1 MLLLHLNQPLSTDR
15 LVSTLWGESASA
27 GAAIT
32 LRTHVGAVRRALT
45 SAGAGEALVTGGGGY
60 ALRLDPDDLDAEVF
74 EHRVHRGQEALALEQ
89 PDEAARLL
97 RAALALWRGPVLT
110 DLGPPDFAGTT
121 VNRLDELR
129 AVAEESAIAAELA
142 LGLHREVVGT
152 LQELVAAHPFR
163 ERLAGQLMLA
173 LYRSGRQADALAT
186 YAATKVNLAEELGL
200 DPGPELRDL
209 ETAILR
215 QDPALLPVVAASSA
229 HDAASGPAPPPR
241 SLRQPLDGVYA
252 ALERGPLVG
261 RDTVVDTLDVA
272 WGRVLDEVSTMV
284 AVSGSAGTGKSRLVA
299 HLAGRVRDEGGTVL
313 VGRCDERVPYAPLTW
328 ALGGSPVVREV
339 MSRAPQGVQDRL
351 RPLLPWDDVPESAAT
366 TRGQDAAG
374 GDRAALSRAVAWLLD
389 AITLETPLLL
399 VVEDGERLDDA
410 TAEVLAHLASG
421 LPRRTLV
428 VLCFRDPP
436 GSRHPPLAD
445 LLGRSGVRE
454 LTTRLTLGPLDQQ
467 GLRDLV
473 DATAP
478 GLTRDEQDVL
488 VHALWD
494 RTAGNPFFAS
504 ELLRDRDRA
513 ELRVGHLGRRVPDGV
528 RDVLRY
534 RLRALPQ
541 DTRDAI
547 SAAAVLGREAELT
560 RLCHVLDRPEDVVVD
575 ALVLALGNGLL
586 VEGGQSWA
594 GGYAFSHDLV
604 REAVYAEIPTS
615 KRQRWHLR
623 AVDALLAGAAADTD
637 VIAAAL
643 HVCEAG
649 PAADPVEAADLVDRA
664 ARLAAARFGYEEA
677 VRLAEARLPLLD
689 RFATAGEQAG
699 AAVAVARLRIRSG
712 RGYARAV
719 ELLEHALAAYLA
731 LGETESAG
739 MAHSRIGGVL
749 SVPQPQMDV
758 TRALDHFEA
767 AERLLARPDRV
778 FHLQRGRLSAA
789 MHALDSEALER
800 AADRCAAMADE
811 AGAPAFAAVAGWGRG
826 WRALDL
832 GRPDESLS
840 LLEDAW
846 SSVRHLGDPLLG
858 WPTANAAAM
867 ICTVYL
873 LDPSAGRA
881 WCRRGLGQ
889 PRFDALEHPHDALA
903 DQLALALAESGELD
917 AARRAV
923 DELPAE
929 AVARRHVRFL
939 LGDWEKAAE
948 EWQAALDHDLAA
960 GDLHDAVL
968 NARWLAEA
976 RLALG
981 DEPAAEATLHH
992 ALDIAVPAPQVP
1004 TEVWL
1009 RARLAALGST
1019 PPAAAANHLGRCRE
1033 VLGDGGSWR
1042 GLVGEVTLAAASV
1055 AARTGDVDG
1064 AAVSAQEA
1072 VATFAA
1078 YRLPWRQVAALRFA
1092 SVVVARAGDRGRAAA
1107 LRSQAAAVLRR
1118 IGASQRWHEAD
1129 LNAGST
1135 GSVEG

>member
-1 MLLLHLNQPLSTDR
+1 MRQGQLNGTAPPRRPQGRRLEIAAGAAGSSQDPAALYYVAVVGHARHAGTGGPPADAPAPRFGILGPLQLIGPDGLPVALGGWRPRELLAVLLLHLNQPLSTDR

-339 MSRAPQGVQDRL
+339 ISRAPQGVQDRL
-351 RPLLPWDDVPESAAT
+351 RPLLPWDDVPEAAAT

-454 LTTRLTLGPLDQQ
+454 LTTGSRSAPSTSRGC
-467 GLRDLV
+467 
-473 DATAP
+473 AT
-478 GLTRDEQDVL
+478 
-488 VHALWD
+488 
-494 RTAGNPFFAS
+494 
-504 ELLRDRDRA
+504 
-513 ELRVGHLGRRVPDGV
+513 
-528 RDVLRY
+528 
-534 RLRALPQ
+534 
-541 DTRDAI
+541 
-547 SAAAVLGREAELT
+547 
-560 RLCHVLDRPEDVVVD
+560 
-575 ALVLALGNGLL
+575 
-586 VEGGQSWA
+586 SW
-594 GGYAFSHDLV
+594 
-604 REAVYAEIPTS
+604 
-615 KRQRWHLR
+615 
-623 AVDALLAGAAADTD
+623 
-637 VIAAAL
+637 
-643 HVCEAG
+643 
-649 PAADPVEAADLVDRA
+649 
-664 ARLAAARFGYEEA
+664 
-677 VRLAEARLPLLD
+677 
-689 RFATAGEQAG
+689 
-699 AAVAVARLRIRSG
+699 
-712 RGYARAV
+712 
-719 ELLEHALAAYLA
+719 
-731 LGETESAG
+731 
-739 MAHSRIGGVL
+739 
-749 SVPQPQMDV
+749 
-758 TRALDHFEA
+758 
-767 AERLLARPDRV
+767 
-778 FHLQRGRLSAA
+778 
-789 MHALDSEALER
+789 
-800 AADRCAAMADE
+800 
-811 AGAPAFAAVAGWGRG
+811 
-826 WRALDL
+826 
-832 GRPDESLS
+832 
-840 LLEDAW
+840 
-846 SSVRHLGDPLLG
+846 
-858 WPTANAAAM
+858 
-867 ICTVYL
+867 
-873 LDPSAGRA
+873 
-881 WCRRGLGQ
+881 
-889 PRFDALEHPHDALA
+889 
-903 DQLALALAESGELD
+903 
-917 AARRAV
+917 
-923 DELPAE
+923 
-929 AVARRHVRFL
+929 
-939 LGDWEKAAE
+939 
-948 EWQAALDHDLAA
+948 
-960 GDLHDAVL
+960 
-968 NARWLAEA
+968 
-976 RLALG
+976 
-981 DEPAAEATLHH
+981 
-992 ALDIAVPAPQVP
+992 
-1004 TEVWL
+1004 
-1009 RARLAALGST
+1009 T
-1019 PPAAAANHLGRCRE
+1019 PP
-1033 VLGDGGSWR
+1033 
-1042 GLVGEVTLAAASV
+1042 
-1055 AARTGDVDG
+1055 
-1064 AAVSAQEA
+1064 
-1072 VATFAA
+1072 
-1078 YRLPWRQVAALRFA
+1078 LP
-1092 SVVVARAGDRGRAAA
+1092 G
-1107 LRSQAAAVLRR
+1107 
-1118 IGASQRWHEAD
+1118 
-1129 LNAGST
+1129 
-1135 GSVEG
+1135 